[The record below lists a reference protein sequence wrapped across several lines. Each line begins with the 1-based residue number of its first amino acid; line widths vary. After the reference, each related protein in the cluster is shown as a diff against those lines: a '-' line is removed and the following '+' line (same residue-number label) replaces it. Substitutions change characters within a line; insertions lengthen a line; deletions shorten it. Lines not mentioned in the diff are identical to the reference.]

1 MTQESAPEFALRIHK
16 GEQHLNL
23 GGVYFMSSVRPDK
36 SRSAR
41 GPFPP
46 WTAAYP
52 QGSIE
57 CHYELHAMMSMF

>member
-23 GGVYFMSSVRPDK
+23 CGVYFMSSIRPDK
-36 SRSAR
+36 SRSAG

-46 WTAAYP
+46 WTAANP

-57 CHYELHAMMSMF
+57 RHYELDAVMSMF